1 MRVVSIGRSAGT
13 LGALGVTIQ
22 AADDFTRIF
31 FESPMA
37 GSSAVLAGASI
48 VLLLIGGVLSWRGD
62 RIVCWTLGALA
73 VQVVGRMAVDVEPM
87 AVYWSVSVAHMLGP
101 VLALAIGVVIAR
113 RAGSTALCRL
123 GCIIG
128 IAAGCWMLASW
139 TQVPLLLVPLTRA
152 LTDGCLL
159 AVVVWPAVL
168 EAGRLVRR
176 LWDSAEVR

>member
-37 GSSAVLAGASI
+37 GSSAVLAAASI

-73 VQVVGRMAVDVEPM
+73 VQLVGRMAVDVEPM
-87 AVYWSVSVAHMLGP
+87 AVYWSVSVAHMLAP
-101 VLALAIGVVIAR
+101 VLALAIGVVIAP
-113 RAGSTALCRL
+113 RAGSTALRRL

-152 LTDGCLL
+152 VTDGCLL
-159 AVVVWPAVL
+159 AVVAWPAVL
-168 EAGRLVRR
+168 EAGRLARR

>member
-1 MRVVSIGRSAGT
+1 MRVVSIGRSAGA

-31 FESPMA
+31 FESPIA
-37 GSSAVLAGASI
+37 GSSAVLAGVSI
-48 VLLLIGGVLSWRGD
+48 VLLLIGHVLSWRGD
-62 RIVCWTLGALA
+62 RIMCWTLGALA
-73 VQVVGRMAVDVEPM
+73 VQVVGRTAVDVEPM
-87 AVYWSVSVAHMLGP
+87 AVYWSVSVAHMLAP

-113 RAGSTALCRL
+113 RASSTALRRL

-152 LTDGCLL
+152 VTDGCLL
-159 AVVVWPAVL
+159 AVIAWPAVL
-168 EAGRLVRR
+168 EAGRLACR
-176 LWDSAEVR
+176 LRDSAEVR